1 MKVKTMQETVTARV
15 LEVTHD
21 EVLLEFAKIMGEWG
35 HYRAG
40 DLCQPLRLPG
50 AKEIEGTA
58 AARQERRLREL
69 T

>member
-1 MKVKTMQETVTARV
+1 MKVKTMQEIVTARV

-21 EVLLEFAKIMGEWG
+21 EVLLEFVKIMGEWG

-40 DLCQPLRLPG
+40 DLCQPLRYP
-50 AKEIEGTA
+50 AAAEVEGTA
-58 AARQERRLREL
+58 ATRQERRLREL